1 MPENNKISCMFD
13 SSVILNETL
22 AHFYVDL
29 RKPEGGCRY
38 KVTLFESLHNGLNN
52 CLKPPPP
59 LHNRNFLLWKI
70 KRGAITNFWA
80 QIAEMKSLR
89 TGLAVVDHHPDI
101 NAADQTRLY
110 IFMFR
115 NPETPSRLANKV
127 QFDIR
132 LYFFRRGME
141 NMEKMRKTDLRVHTD
156 SQNTCPLEVG
166 DKTTVMVKNNH
177 RKMTKNISHR
187 VCNRTIKENQ

>member
-1 MPENNKISCMFD
+1 
-13 SSVILNETL
+13 
-22 AHFYVDL
+22 
-29 RKPEGGCRY
+29 
-38 KVTLFESLHNGLNN
+38 
-52 CLKPPPP
+52 
-59 LHNRNFLLWKI
+59 
-70 KRGAITNFWA
+70 
-80 QIAEMKSLR
+80 MKSLR

-110 IFMFR
+110 MFMFR

-166 DKTTVMVKNNH
+166 DKNHSYGEEQSSKND
-177 RKMTKNISHR
+177 KKYQSSGM
-187 VCNRTIKENQ
+187 